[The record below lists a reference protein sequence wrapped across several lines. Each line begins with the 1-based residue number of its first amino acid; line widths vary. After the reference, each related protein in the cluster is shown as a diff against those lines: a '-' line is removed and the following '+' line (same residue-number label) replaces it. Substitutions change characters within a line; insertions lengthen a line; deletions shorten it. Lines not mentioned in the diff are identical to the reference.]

1 MGKLKT
7 SVLYLILAAELVLC
21 GCGKGEGE
29 GGREAPPL
37 DPLEQ
42 TIWKGMLTD
51 SNGAVI
57 YLSVAF
63 SYEADGYYLIKGDC
77 RGFRYHNYNGKND

>member
-29 GGREAPPL
+29 GEGGREAPPL
-37 DPLEQ
+37 DTLEQ

-63 SYEADGYYLIKGDC
+63 RSGNNGYYVLEEGNS
-77 RGFRYHNYNGKND
+77 FWFT

>member
-63 SYEADGYYLIKGDC
+63 RSGNNGYYVLEEGNS
-77 RGFRYHNYNGKND
+77 FWFT